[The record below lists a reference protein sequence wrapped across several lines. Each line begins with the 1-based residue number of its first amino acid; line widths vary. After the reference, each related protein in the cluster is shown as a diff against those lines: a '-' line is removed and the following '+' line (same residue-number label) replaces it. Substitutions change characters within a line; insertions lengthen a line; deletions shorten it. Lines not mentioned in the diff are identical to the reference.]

1 MKWEKY
7 RIISPPIFLTSK
19 LLSGK
24 SGLETLNNSLLEA
37 NIIEFVKQNEG
48 TIFRIHFKRSPISFV
63 YSINYNKST
72 RIAPIAEKVKL
83 INIVKV

>member
-1 MKWEKY
+1 M
-7 RIISPPIFLTSK
+7 FLTSK

-63 YSINYNKST
+63 
-72 RIAPIAEKVKL
+72 
-83 INIVKV
+83 